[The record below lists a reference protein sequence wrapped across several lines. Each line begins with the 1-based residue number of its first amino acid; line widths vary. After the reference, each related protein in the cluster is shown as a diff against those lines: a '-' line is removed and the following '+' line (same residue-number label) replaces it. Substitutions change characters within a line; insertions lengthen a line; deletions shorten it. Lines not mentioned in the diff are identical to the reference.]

1 MLKFYLSTIII
12 WYIII
17 YATCKL
23 TAPLIKNNGWDKLYT
38 NTNENK
44 SRIKRLFGCL
54 LISAIPI
61 FRLIVVVGLFI
72 LAFNKN
78 EGDN

>member
-1 MLKFYLSTIII
+1 MTSPII
-12 WYIII
+12 
-17 YATCKL
+17 K
-23 TAPLIKNNGWDKLYT
+23 KNGWDKLYA

-44 SRIKRLFGCL
+44 SKIKGCL

-61 FRLIVVVGLFI
+61 FRLVVVIGLFI

-78 EGDN
+78 KGED

>member
-23 TAPLIKNNGWDKLYT
+23 TIPIIKKNEWDKLYT

>member
-17 YATCKL
+17 YATGKL
-23 TAPLIKNNGWDKLYT
+23 TIPIINKNGWDKRYP

-44 SRIKRLFGCL
+44 SRIKGLLGCL

-61 FRLIVVVGLFI
+61 FRLIVAIGLFI

>member
-1 MLKFYLSTIII
+1 M
-12 WYIII
+12 
-17 YATCKL
+17 
-23 TAPLIKNNGWDKLYT
+23 TAPLIKKNGWNKLYLH
-38 NTNENK
+38 TNENK
-44 SRIKRLFGCL
+44 SRIKGLFGCL

-61 FRLIVVVGLFI
+61 FRLIVVVELFI

>member
-23 TAPLIKNNGWDKLYT
+23 TLPIIKNNGWDKLYV

-44 SRIKRLFGCL
+44 SRAKGLLGCL

-61 FRLIVVVGLFI
+61 FRLIIVIALFI

-78 EGDN
+78 EGGK